1 MATLHLTRETSA
13 TPAQVWDVVA
23 AFDGYGAWMPMTRM
37 VTDDGP
43 PRVGWGF
50 SGIKGLGRLAFSD
63 SMLVT
68 LWDPPAR
75 SGADPAAPA
84 PAGDEPA
91 TAAAGVFRVVKTGRL
106 LGGWAEVTVS
116 PQADGGSRLDW
127 VEDVVVRP
135 LPFKRLFEPL
145 LDRASA
151 WLYGRAVDAMLAR
164 AVSGRTRS

>member
-23 AFDGYGAWMPMTRM
+23 AFDGYGAWMPLTRM

-50 SGIKGLGRLAFSD
+50 AGITGLRRLAFSD

-68 LWDPPAR
+68 RWDPPTQL
-75 SGADPAAPA
+75 SADPS
-84 PAGDEPA
+84 
-91 TAAAGVFRVVKTGRL
+91 TAAASDGSPPPTPAVFRVVKTGWL

-116 PQADGGSRLDW
+116 PRADGGSRLDW

-135 LPFKRLFEPL
+135 LPFKRLFAPL

-151 WLYGRAVDAMLAR
+151 WLYGRAVDAMLVR
-164 AVSGRTRS
+164 AASGRTRP

>member
-50 SGIKGLGRLAFSD
+50 AGLTGLGRLAFSD

-68 LWDPPAR
+68 RWDPPAR
-75 SGADPAAPA
+75 SG
-84 PAGDEPA
+84 
-91 TAAAGVFRVVKTGRL
+91 AGVFRVVKTGRL

-116 PQADGGSRLDW
+116 PRPDGGSRLDW

-164 AVSGRTRS
+164 AASGRTRS